1 LDGLGRQSQR
11 RGRALIFSMNSS
23 FADFYRGK
31 TVLVTGHTGFKG
43 GWLSVW
49 LKMLGARVIGFSLP
63 PEEGRPSFFETAEVA
78 RDMVSVF
85 GDIRDLRALSAV
97 VHEHGPEIVFHNAA
111 QSLVLRSYRE
121 PVNTYATNVMGTV
134 HLLEAV
140 RASPSVR
147 AVVIVTSDKCYENR
161 EWVWGYREGEPL
173 GGHEPYSSSKGC
185 AELVTAA
192 YRQSFFNENGGAA
205 VASVRAGNVIGGGDW
220 AEDRIVPD
228 VVRGIVAGKPI
239 PIRHPRAVRPWQ
251 HVLEPLRGYVMLGQ
265 RLSTGGARTYARAWN
280 FGPRDE
286 DAISVGELA
295 EQLLKFWGAGELAVQ
310 ENGQGPHEADYLKLD
325 CSNAHTRLGWY
336 PVLNIRKA
344 LEWTVGWYR
353 TLLADHSSV
362 SRFTANQIEAYT
374 RLCI

>member
-1 LDGLGRQSQR
+1 V
-11 RGRALIFSMNSS
+11 NSS

-63 PEEGRPSFFETAEVA
+63 PEEGNLSFFEAADVA

-97 VHEHGPEIVFHNAA
+97 MREHEPEIVFHNAA

-121 PVNTYATNVMGTV
+121 PVKTYATNVMGTV
-134 HLLEAV
+134 HVLEAV
-140 RASPSVR
+140 RTTPSVR

-161 EWVWGYREGEPL
+161 EWVWGYREDEPL

-192 YRQSFFNENGGAA
+192 YRHSFFKEKGGPA
-205 VASVRAGNVIGGGDW
+205 VASARAGNVIGGGDW

-228 VVRGIVAGKPI
+228 VVRGIASGKPI
-239 PIRHPRAVRPWQ
+239 PIRHPLAVRPWQ
-251 HVLEPLRGYVMLGQ
+251 HVLEPLRGYVMLAQ
-265 RLSTGGARTYARAWN
+265 RLSSGDAQAFARAWN

-286 DAISVGELA
+286 DAISVRELA
-295 EQLLKFWGAGELAVQ
+295 DHFLTFWGTGELAVQ
-310 ENGQGPHEADYLKLD
+310 ENGQGPHEAEYLKLD

-344 LEWTVGWYR
+344 LEWTVCWYR
-353 TLLADHSSV
+353 TLLGNRSSV
-362 SRFTANQIEAYT
+362 SHVTTSQIEGYSG
-374 RLCI
+374 LCG